1 MPKEL
6 KDILESKFDEEIK
19 GALEYD
25 EIIEKIPKDH
35 DKVRKDLK
43 ENMTDQLGHAIKIR
57 VAMADLGYPEPK
69 NWQRL
74 EDILKIE
81 EERHSPDY
89 HSEY

>member
-1 MPKEL
+1 MTHEL
-6 KDILESKFDEEIK
+6 KDILENKFDEELK

-25 EIIEKIPKDH
+25 EIIEKVPENKQNA
-35 DKVRKDLK
+35 RKELK

-57 VAMADLGYPEPK
+57 MVMADLGYPEPK

-81 EERHSPDY
+81 EERHSHDHY
-89 HSEY
+89 HKS